1 MPYLG
6 RELTSGNYLKL
17 DDISSQFDGSTVTFD
32 LKSGGTDFYPGSS
45 FSILVSVAG
54 IIQEGDSAYQIEN
67 NQITFATA
75 PASTDDCFIIVL
87 GIALGIGVPGNGTV
101 GLTQLQDSAKLGIST
116 SNANNTSTVS
126 VGGAVTSIN
135 FAGPG
140 VTTAFV
146 TPSTGIATIFFQGD
160 GTKLGVS
167 TSNFNN
173 SSSSNVGAAVTQLN
187 FAGPGVTTGFFNA
200 GIATIFI
207 EGDTST
213 LGLSTSNSNNTSSV
227 KVATAVTE
235 FNFAGPGVTTAFVT
249 GGIATV
255 FFQGGGG
262 SSVGAAGTWA
272 SDSVGV
278 ATSKVVGVGTAQA
291 VGTANSEGALQALG
305 NIAITDG
312 ALLIDND
319 ISSNVNIPSGKNGLL
334 IGTVN
339 VAVGATI
346 DVATG
351 SVLVV
356 V

>member
-17 DDISSQFDGSTVTFD
+17 DDISSQFDGSTVTFQ
-32 LKSGGTDFYPGSS
+32 LKSGGSDFFPGSS
-45 FSILVSVAG
+45 FSLLVSVAG
-54 IIQEGDSAYQIEN
+54 VIQEADSAYQIN
-67 NQITFATA
+67 NNEITFATA
-75 PASTDDCFIIVL
+75 PSGADDCFIIVL
-87 GIALGIGVPGNGTV
+87 GLALGIGVPGDGTV
-101 GLTQLQDSAKLGIST
+101 GLAQLNTEARGVGIST
-116 SNANNTSTVS
+116 SNANNTSS
-126 VGGAVTSIN
+126 VQVGVGVTLLN

-146 TPSTGIATIFFQGD
+146 TSSTG
-160 GTKLGVS
+160 
-167 TSNFNN
+167 
-173 SSSSNVGAAVTQLN
+173 VG
-187 FAGPGVTTGFFNA
+187 
-200 GIATIFI
+200 
-207 EGDTST
+207 
-213 LGLSTSNSNNTSSV
+213 
-227 KVATAVTE
+227 
-235 FNFAGPGVTTAFVT
+235 
-249 GGIATV
+249 TV

-262 SSVGAAGTWA
+262 GVGAAGTWA
-272 SDSVGV
+272 SDAVGV

-319 ISSNVNIPSGKNGLL
+319 ISSSINVPSGKNGLL

>member
-17 DDISSQFDGSTVTFD
+17 DDITSQFDGSTTTFQ
-32 LKSGGTDFYPGSS
+32 LKSGGSDFFPGSS
-45 FSILVSVAG
+45 FSLLVSVAG
-54 IIQEGDSAYQIEN
+54 VIQEADSAYQIN
-67 NQITFATA
+67 NNEITFATA
-75 PASTDDCFIIVL
+75 PGASDDAFIIVL
-87 GIALGIGVPGNGTV
+87 GLALGIGVPGDGTV
-101 GLTQLQDSAKLGIST
+101 GLTQLNESA
-116 SNANNTSTVS
+116 
-126 VGGAVTSIN
+126 
-135 FAGPG
+135 
-140 VTTAFV
+140 
-146 TPSTGIATIFFQGD
+146 
-160 GTKLGVS
+160 KLGVS
-167 TSNFNN
+167 TSNYNN
-173 SSSSNVGAAVTQLN
+173 TSSVTVGTAVTQIN

-200 GIATIFI
+200 
-207 EGDTST
+207 D
-213 LGLSTSNSNNTSSV
+213 V
-227 KVATAVTE
+227 
-235 FNFAGPGVTTAFVT
+235 
-249 GGIATV
+249 GIATV
-255 FFQGGGG
+255 FFQGGG

-272 SDSVGV
+272 SDEVGV
-278 ATSKVVGVGTAQA
+278 ATSKVVGVGTATA

-319 ISSNVNIPSGKNGLL
+319 ISSSINVPAGKNGLL

>member
-17 DDISSQFDGSTVTFD
+17 DDISSQFNGSTTTFQ
-32 LKSGGTDFYPGSS
+32 LKSGGSDFFPGSS
-45 FSILVSVAG
+45 FSLLVSVAG
-54 IIQEGDSAYQIEN
+54 IIQEADSAYQIN
-67 NQITFATA
+67 NNEITFATA
-75 PASTDDCFIIVL
+75 PGASDDAFIIVL
-87 GIALGIGVPGNGTV
+87 GLALGIGVPGDGTV
-101 GLTQLQDSAKLGIST
+101 GLAQLNDTAKLGIKT
-116 SNANNTSTVS
+116 SNYNNSSTVD
-126 VGGAVTSIN
+126 VGTGVTAIN

-146 TPSTGIATIFFQGD
+146 SST
-160 GTKLGVS
+160 
-167 TSNFNN
+167 
-173 SSSSNVGAAVTQLN
+173 
-187 FAGPGVTTGFFNA
+187 
-200 GIATIFI
+200 
-207 EGDTST
+207 
-213 LGLSTSNSNNTSSV
+213 
-227 KVATAVTE
+227 
-235 FNFAGPGVTTAFVT
+235 
-249 GGIATV
+249 GIATV

-262 SSVGAAGTWA
+262 GGVGAAGTWA

-291 VGTANSEGALQALG
+291 VGTANSEGALQSLG

-319 ISSNVNIPSGKNGLL
+319 ISSSINVPAGKNGLL

>member
-17 DDISSQFDGSTVTFD
+17 DDISSQFDGSTTTFQ
-32 LKSGGTDFYPGSS
+32 LKSGGSDFFPGSS
-45 FSILVSVAG
+45 FSLLVSVAG
-54 IIQEGDSAYQIEN
+54 VIQEADSAYQIN
-67 NQITFATA
+67 NNEITFATA
-75 PASTDDCFIIVL
+75 PGASDDAFIIVL
-87 GIALGIGVPGNGTV
+87 GLALGIGVPGDGTV
-101 GLTQLQDSAKLGIST
+101 GLQHLQDSAKLGIST
-116 SNANNTSTVS
+116 NGVF
-126 VGGAVTSIN
+126 VGGGVTSIN

-146 TPSTGIATIFFQGD
+146 TP
-160 GTKLGVS
+160 
-167 TSNFNN
+167 
-173 SSSSNVGAAVTQLN
+173 
-187 FAGPGVTTGFFNA
+187 TT
-200 GIATIFI
+200 
-207 EGDTST
+207 
-213 LGLSTSNSNNTSSV
+213 
-227 KVATAVTE
+227 
-235 FNFAGPGVTTAFVT
+235 
-249 GGIATV
+249 GIATV

-262 SSVGAAGTWA
+262 GGVGAAGTWA
-272 SDSVGV
+272 SDEVGV

-319 ISSNVNIPSGKNGLL
+319 ISSSINVPAGKNGLL
-334 IGTVN
+334 IGTVS

>member
-17 DDISSQFDGSTVTFD
+17 DDISSQFNGSTTTFQ
-32 LKSGGTDFYPGSS
+32 LKSGGSDFFPGSS
-45 FSILVSVAG
+45 FSLLVSVAG
-54 IIQEGDSAYQIEN
+54 IIQEADSSYQIN
-67 NQITFATA
+67 NNEITFATA
-75 PASTDDCFIIVL
+75 PSGADDCFIIVL
-87 GIALGIGVPGNGTV
+87 GLALGIGVPGDGTV
-101 GLTQLQDSAKLGIST
+101 GLAQLNDTAKLGIKT
-116 SNANNTSTVS
+116 SNYNNSSTVD
-126 VGGAVTSIN
+126 VGTGVTAIN

-146 TPSTGIATIFFQGD
+146 SST
-160 GTKLGVS
+160 
-167 TSNFNN
+167 
-173 SSSSNVGAAVTQLN
+173 
-187 FAGPGVTTGFFNA
+187 
-200 GIATIFI
+200 
-207 EGDTST
+207 
-213 LGLSTSNSNNTSSV
+213 
-227 KVATAVTE
+227 
-235 FNFAGPGVTTAFVT
+235 
-249 GGIATV
+249 GIATV

-262 SSVGAAGTWA
+262 GGVGAAGTWA

-291 VGTANSEGALQALG
+291 VGTANSEGALQSLG

-319 ISSNVNIPSGKNGLL
+319 ISSSINVPAGKNGLL
-334 IGTVN
+334 IGTVS

>member
-17 DDISSQFDGSTVTFD
+17 DDISSQFDGSTVTFN
-32 LKSGGTDFYPGSS
+32 LKSGGNDFFPGSS
-45 FSILVSVAG
+45 FSLLVSVAG
-54 IIQEGDSAYQIEN
+54 VIQEADSAYQIN
-67 NQITFATA
+67 NNEITFATA
-75 PASTDDCFIIVL
+75 PSNGDDAFIIVL
-87 GIALGIGVPGNGTV
+87 GLALGIGVPADGTV
-101 GLTQLQDSAKLGIST
+101 GLTQLNDTAKLGIST
-116 SNANNTSTVS
+116 SNSNNTSTVS

-146 TPSTGIATIFFQGD
+146 TPSTGIATIFFQG
-160 GTKLGVS
+160 
-167 TSNFNN
+167 
-173 SSSSNVGAAVTQLN
+173 
-187 FAGPGVTTGFFNA
+187 
-200 GIATIFI
+200 
-207 EGDTST
+207 
-213 LGLSTSNSNNTSSV
+213 
-227 KVATAVTE
+227 
-235 FNFAGPGVTTAFVT
+235 
-249 GGIATV
+249 
-255 FFQGGGG
+255 GGG
-262 SSVGAAGTWA
+262 SVGAAGTWA
-272 SDSVGV
+272 SDEVGV

-291 VGTANSEGALQALG
+291 VGTASSEGALQALG

-319 ISSNVNIPSGKNGLL
+319 ISSSINVPSGKNGLL
-334 IGTVN
+334 IGTVS

>member
-1 MPYLG
+1 MCI
-6 RELTSGNYLKL
+6 R
-17 DDISSQFDGSTVTFD
+17 DR
-32 LKSGGTDFYPGSS
+32 
-45 FSILVSVAG
+45 SVAG
-54 IIQEGDSAYQIEN
+54 VIQEADSAYQIN
-67 NQITFATA
+67 NNEITFATA
-75 PASTDDCFIIVL
+75 PSNGDDAFIIVL
-87 GIALGIGVPGNGTV
+87 GLALGIGVPGDGTV
-101 GLTQLQDSAKLGIST
+101 GLNQLQDSAKLGIST
-116 SNANNTSTVS
+116 NGVF
-126 VGGAVTSIN
+126 VGGGVTSIN

-146 TPSTGIATIFFQGD
+146 TPSTGIAT
-160 GTKLGVS
+160 
-167 TSNFNN
+167 
-173 SSSSNVGAAVTQLN
+173 
-187 FAGPGVTTGFFNA
+187 
-200 GIATIFI
+200 
-207 EGDTST
+207 
-213 LGLSTSNSNNTSSV
+213 
-227 KVATAVTE
+227 
-235 FNFAGPGVTTAFVT
+235 
-249 GGIATV
+249 V

-262 SSVGAAGTWA
+262 GVGAAGTWA

-319 ISSNVNIPSGKNGLL
+319 ISSSINVPAGKNGLL

>member
-17 DDISSQFDGSTVTFD
+17 DDISSQFNGSTTTFQ
-32 LKSGGTDFYPGSS
+32 LKSGGSDFFPGSS
-45 FSILVSVAG
+45 FSLLVSVAG
-54 IIQEGDSAYQIEN
+54 IIQEADSAYQIN
-67 NQITFATA
+67 NNEITFATA
-75 PASTDDCFIIVL
+75 PTNGDDCFIIVL
-87 GIALGIGVPGNGTV
+87 GLALGIGVPGDGTV
-101 GLTQLQDSAKLGIST
+101 GLAQLNDTAKLGIST
-116 SNANNTSTVS
+116 SNSNNTSTVR
-126 VGGAVTSIN
+126 VGGGVTSLN

-146 TPSTGIATIFFQGD
+146 T
-160 GTKLGVS
+160 
-167 TSNFNN
+167 N
-173 SSSSNVGAAVTQLN
+173 
-187 FAGPGVTTGFFNA
+187 
-200 GIATIFI
+200 
-207 EGDTST
+207 
-213 LGLSTSNSNNTSSV
+213 
-227 KVATAVTE
+227 
-235 FNFAGPGVTTAFVT
+235 
-249 GGIATV
+249 GIATV
-255 FFQGGGG
+255 FVQGGGG
-262 SSVGAAGTWA
+262 SGSVGAAGTWA

-319 ISSNVNIPSGKNGLL
+319 ISSSINVPAGKNGLL

>member
-17 DDISSQFDGSTVTFD
+17 DDITSQFNGTTTTFQ
-32 LKSGGTDFYPGSS
+32 LKSGGSDFFPGSS
-45 FSILVSVAG
+45 FSLLVSVAG
-54 IIQEGDSAYQIEN
+54 VIQEADSAYQIN
-67 NQITFATA
+67 NNEITFATA
-75 PASTDDCFIIVL
+75 PGASDDAFIIVL
-87 GIALGIGVPGNGTV
+87 GLALGIGVPSDGTV
-101 GLTQLQDSAKLGIST
+101 GLAQLNDTAKLGIST
-116 SNANNTSTVS
+116 SNSNNTSTVK
-126 VGGAVTSIN
+126 VGSGVTSLN

-146 TPSTGIATIFFQGD
+146 T
-160 GTKLGVS
+160 
-167 TSNFNN
+167 N
-173 SSSSNVGAAVTQLN
+173 
-187 FAGPGVTTGFFNA
+187 
-200 GIATIFI
+200 
-207 EGDTST
+207 
-213 LGLSTSNSNNTSSV
+213 
-227 KVATAVTE
+227 
-235 FNFAGPGVTTAFVT
+235 
-249 GGIATV
+249 GIATV
-255 FFQGGGG
+255 FVQGGGG
-262 SSVGAAGTWA
+262 GVGAAGTWA
-272 SDSVGV
+272 SDEVGV

-291 VGTANSEGALQALG
+291 VGTANSEGALQSLG

-319 ISSNVNIPSGKNGLL
+319 ISSSINVPSGKNGLL

>member
-17 DDISSQFDGSTVTFD
+17 DDISSQFNGSTVTFQ
-32 LKSGGTDFYPGSS
+32 LKSGGSDFFPGSS
-45 FSILVSVAG
+45 FSLLVSVG
-54 IIQEGDSAYQIEN
+54 GVIQEGDAAYQIN
-67 NQITFATA
+67 NNEITFATA
-75 PASTDDCFIIVL
+75 PGSADDCFIIVL
-87 GIALGIGVPGNGTV
+87 GLALGVGVPADGSV
-101 GLTQLQDSAKLGIST
+101 GLAQLNDTAKLGIKT
-116 SNANNTSTVS
+116 SNYNNSSTVD
-126 VGGAVTSIN
+126 VGTGVTSIN

-146 TPSTGIATIFFQGD
+146 SST
-160 GTKLGVS
+160 
-167 TSNFNN
+167 
-173 SSSSNVGAAVTQLN
+173 
-187 FAGPGVTTGFFNA
+187 
-200 GIATIFI
+200 
-207 EGDTST
+207 
-213 LGLSTSNSNNTSSV
+213 
-227 KVATAVTE
+227 
-235 FNFAGPGVTTAFVT
+235 
-249 GGIATV
+249 GIATV

-262 SSVGAAGTWA
+262 GVGAAGTWA
-272 SDSVGV
+272 SDEVGV

-291 VGTANSEGALQALG
+291 VGTANSEGALQSLG

-319 ISSNVNIPSGKNGLL
+319 ISSSINVPAGKNGLL

>member
-17 DDISSQFDGSTVTFD
+17 DDISSQFNGSTTTFQ
-32 LKSGGTDFYPGSS
+32 LKSGGSDFFPGSS
-45 FSILVSVAG
+45 FSLLVSVAG
-54 IIQEGDSAYQIEN
+54 VIQEADSAYQIN
-67 NQITFATA
+67 NNEITFATA
-75 PASTDDCFIIVL
+75 PGASDDAFIIVL
-87 GIALGIGVPGNGTV
+87 GLALGIGVPGDGTV
-101 GLTQLQDSAKLGIST
+101 GLAQLNDTAKLGIST
-116 SNANNTSTVS
+116 SNSNNTSTVS
-126 VGGAVTSIN
+126 VGGGVTSLN

-146 TPSTGIATIFFQGD
+146 T
-160 GTKLGVS
+160 
-167 TSNFNN
+167 N
-173 SSSSNVGAAVTQLN
+173 
-187 FAGPGVTTGFFNA
+187 
-200 GIATIFI
+200 
-207 EGDTST
+207 
-213 LGLSTSNSNNTSSV
+213 
-227 KVATAVTE
+227 
-235 FNFAGPGVTTAFVT
+235 
-249 GGIATV
+249 GIATV
-255 FFQGGGG
+255 FVQGGGG
-262 SSVGAAGTWA
+262 SVGAAGTWA
-272 SDSVGV
+272 SDEVCVS
-278 ATSKVVGVGTAQA
+278 TSKVVGVGTAQA

-319 ISSNVNIPSGKNGLL
+319 ISSSINVPAGKNGLL

>member
-17 DDISSQFDGSTVTFD
+17 DDISSQFNGSTTTFQ
-32 LKSGGTDFYPGSS
+32 LKSGGSDFFPGSS
-45 FSILVSVAG
+45 FSLLVSVG
-54 IIQEGDSAYQIEN
+54 GVIQEADSAYQIN
-67 NQITFATA
+67 NNEITFATA
-75 PASTDDCFIIVL
+75 PGGSDDAFIIVL
-87 GIALGIGVPGNGTV
+87 GLALGVGVPADGTI
-101 GLTQLQDSAKLGIST
+101 GLQHLQDSAKLGIKT
-116 SNANNTSTVS
+116 SNYNNSSTVD
-126 VGGAVTSIN
+126 VGTGVTSIN

-146 TPSTGIATIFFQGD
+146 SST
-160 GTKLGVS
+160 
-167 TSNFNN
+167 
-173 SSSSNVGAAVTQLN
+173 
-187 FAGPGVTTGFFNA
+187 
-200 GIATIFI
+200 
-207 EGDTST
+207 
-213 LGLSTSNSNNTSSV
+213 
-227 KVATAVTE
+227 
-235 FNFAGPGVTTAFVT
+235 
-249 GGIATV
+249 GIATV

-262 SSVGAAGTWA
+262 GGVGAAGTWA
-272 SDSVGV
+272 SDEVGV

-291 VGTANSEGALQALG
+291 VGTANSEGALQSLG

-319 ISSNVNIPSGKNGLL
+319 ISSSINIPTGKNGLL

-339 VAVGATI
+339 VAVGVTI

>member
-17 DDISSQFDGSTVTFD
+17 DDISSQFNGSTTTFQ
-32 LKSGGTDFYPGSS
+32 LKSGGSDFFPGSS
-45 FSILVSVAG
+45 FSLLVSVAG
-54 IIQEGDSAYQIEN
+54 VIQEADSAYQIN
-67 NQITFATA
+67 NNEITFATA
-75 PASTDDCFIIVL
+75 PSGADDCFIIVL
-87 GIALGIGVPGNGTV
+87 GLALGVGVPADGSV
-101 GLTQLQDSAKLGIST
+101 GLTQLNDTAKLGIST
-116 SNANNTSTVS
+116 SNSNNTSTVK
-126 VGGAVTSIN
+126 VGSGVTSLN

-146 TPSTGIATIFFQGD
+146 T
-160 GTKLGVS
+160 
-167 TSNFNN
+167 N
-173 SSSSNVGAAVTQLN
+173 
-187 FAGPGVTTGFFNA
+187 
-200 GIATIFI
+200 
-207 EGDTST
+207 
-213 LGLSTSNSNNTSSV
+213 
-227 KVATAVTE
+227 
-235 FNFAGPGVTTAFVT
+235 
-249 GGIATV
+249 GIATV
-255 FFQGGGG
+255 FVQGGGG
-262 SSVGAAGTWA
+262 GVGAAGTWA
-272 SDSVGV
+272 SDEVGV

-319 ISSNVNIPSGKNGLL
+319 ISSNINIPSGKNGLL

>member
-17 DDISSQFDGSTVTFD
+17 DDISSQFDGNAVTFN
-32 LKSGGTDFYPGSS
+32 LKSGGNDFFPGSS
-45 FSILVSVAG
+45 FSLLVSVG
-54 IIQEGDSAYQIEN
+54 GVIQEADSAYQIN
-67 NQITFATA
+67 NNEITFATA
-75 PASTDDCFIIVL
+75 PGASDDAFIIVL
-87 GIALGIGVPGNGTV
+87 GLALGVGVPADGSV
-101 GLTQLQDSAKLGIST
+101 GLSQL
-116 SNANNTSTVS
+116 NE
-126 VGGAVTSIN
+126 
-135 FAGPG
+135 
-140 VTTAFV
+140 TA
-146 TPSTGIATIFFQGD
+146 
-160 GTKLGVS
+160 KLGVS
-167 TSNFNN
+167 TSNYNN
-173 SSSSNVGAAVTQLN
+173 TSSVTVGTAVTQIN

-200 GIATIFI
+200 
-207 EGDTST
+207 D
-213 LGLSTSNSNNTSSV
+213 V
-227 KVATAVTE
+227 
-235 FNFAGPGVTTAFVT
+235 
-249 GGIATV
+249 GIATV

-262 SSVGAAGTWA
+262 GVGAAGTWA
-272 SDSVGV
+272 SDEVGV

-319 ISSNVNIPSGKNGLL
+319 ISSNINIPSGKNGLL

>member
-17 DDISSQFDGSTVTFD
+17 DDISSQFNGSTVTFQ
-32 LKSGGTDFYPGSS
+32 LKSGGSDFFPGSS
-45 FSILVSVAG
+45 FSLLVSVAG
-54 IIQEGDSAYQIEN
+54 VIQEADSAYQIN
-67 NQITFATA
+67 NNEITFATA
-75 PASTDDCFIIVL
+75 PGASDDAFIIVL
-87 GIALGIGVPGNGTV
+87 GLALGIGVPGDGTV
-101 GLTQLQDSAKLGIST
+101 GLTQLNDTAKLGIST
-116 SNANNTSTVS
+116 NGVS
-126 VGGAVTSIN
+126 VGGGVTSIN

-146 TPSTGIATIFFQGD
+146 TPSTGIAT
-160 GTKLGVS
+160 
-167 TSNFNN
+167 
-173 SSSSNVGAAVTQLN
+173 
-187 FAGPGVTTGFFNA
+187 
-200 GIATIFI
+200 
-207 EGDTST
+207 
-213 LGLSTSNSNNTSSV
+213 
-227 KVATAVTE
+227 
-235 FNFAGPGVTTAFVT
+235 
-249 GGIATV
+249 V

-262 SSVGAAGTWA
+262 GVGAAGTWA
-272 SDSVGV
+272 SDAVGV

-319 ISSNVNIPSGKNGLL
+319 ISSSINVPSGKNGLL
-334 IGTVN
+334 IGTVS

>member
-17 DDISSQFDGSTVTFD
+17 DDISSQFDGNAVTFQ
-32 LKSGGTDFYPGSS
+32 LKSGGNDFFPGSS
-45 FSILVSVAG
+45 FSLLVSVAG
-54 IIQEGDSAYQIEN
+54 VIQEADSAYQIN
-67 NQITFATA
+67 NNEITFATA
-75 PASTDDCFIIVL
+75 PSNGDDAFIIVL
-87 GIALGIGVPGNGTV
+87 GLALGVGVPADGSV
-101 GLTQLQDSAKLGIST
+101 GLAQLNDTAKLGIKT
-116 SNANNTSTVS
+116 SNYNNSSTVD
-126 VGGAVTSIN
+126 VGTGVTAIN

-146 TPSTGIATIFFQGD
+146 SST
-160 GTKLGVS
+160 
-167 TSNFNN
+167 
-173 SSSSNVGAAVTQLN
+173 
-187 FAGPGVTTGFFNA
+187 
-200 GIATIFI
+200 
-207 EGDTST
+207 
-213 LGLSTSNSNNTSSV
+213 
-227 KVATAVTE
+227 
-235 FNFAGPGVTTAFVT
+235 
-249 GGIATV
+249 GIATV

-262 SSVGAAGTWA
+262 GGVGAAGTWA

-319 ISSNVNIPSGKNGLL
+319 ISSSINVPAGKNGLL

-339 VAVGATI
+339 VAVGVTI

>member
-17 DDISSQFDGSTVTFD
+17 DDISSQFDGSTVTFQ
-32 LKSGGTDFYPGSS
+32 LKSGGSDFFPGSS
-45 FSILVSVAG
+45 FSLLVSVAG
-54 IIQEGDSAYQIEN
+54 IIQEADSAYQIN
-67 NQITFATA
+67 NNEITFATA
-75 PASTDDCFIIVL
+75 PGASDDAFIIVL
-87 GIALGIGVPGNGTV
+87 GLALGIGVPGDGTV
-101 GLTQLQDSAKLGIST
+101 GLQHLQDSAKLGIST
-116 SNANNTSTVS
+116 NGVF
-126 VGGAVTSIN
+126 VGGGVTSIN

-146 TPSTGIATIFFQGD
+146 TPSTGIAT
-160 GTKLGVS
+160 
-167 TSNFNN
+167 
-173 SSSSNVGAAVTQLN
+173 
-187 FAGPGVTTGFFNA
+187 
-200 GIATIFI
+200 
-207 EGDTST
+207 
-213 LGLSTSNSNNTSSV
+213 
-227 KVATAVTE
+227 
-235 FNFAGPGVTTAFVT
+235 
-249 GGIATV
+249 V

-262 SSVGAAGTWA
+262 GVGAAGTWA

-291 VGTANSEGALQALG
+291 VGTANSEGALQSLG

-319 ISSNVNIPSGKNGLL
+319 ISSSINVPTGKNGLL
-334 IGTVN
+334 IGTVS

>member
-17 DDISSQFDGSTVTFD
+17 DDISSQFDGSTVTFQ
-32 LKSGGTDFYPGSS
+32 LKSGGSDFFPGSS
-45 FSILVSVAG
+45 FSLLVSVG
-54 IIQEGDSAYQIEN
+54 GVIQEGDAAYQIN
-67 NQITFATA
+67 NNEITFATA
-75 PASTDDCFIIVL
+75 PGSSDDCFIIVL
-87 GIALGIGVPGNGTV
+87 GLALGIGVPGDGTV
-101 GLTQLQDSAKLGIST
+101 GLQHLQESAKLGIKT
-116 SNANNTSTVS
+116 SNYNNTSTVD
-126 VGGAVTSIN
+126 VGTGVTSIN

-146 TPSTGIATIFFQGD
+146 SST
-160 GTKLGVS
+160 
-167 TSNFNN
+167 
-173 SSSSNVGAAVTQLN
+173 
-187 FAGPGVTTGFFNA
+187 
-200 GIATIFI
+200 
-207 EGDTST
+207 
-213 LGLSTSNSNNTSSV
+213 
-227 KVATAVTE
+227 
-235 FNFAGPGVTTAFVT
+235 
-249 GGIATV
+249 GIATV

-262 SSVGAAGTWA
+262 GGGVGAAGTWA

-291 VGTANSEGALQALG
+291 VGTANSEGALQSLG

-319 ISSNVNIPSGKNGLL
+319 ISSSINVPAGKNGLL

>member
-17 DDISSQFDGSTVTFD
+17 DDISSQFNGSTTTFQ
-32 LKSGGTDFYPGSS
+32 LKSGGSDFFPGSS
-45 FSILVSVAG
+45 FSLLVSVAG
-54 IIQEGDSAYQIEN
+54 IIQEADSAYQIN
-67 NQITFATA
+67 NNEITFATA
-75 PASTDDCFIIVL
+75 PGASDDAFIIVL
-87 GIALGIGVPGNGTV
+87 GLALGVGVPADGSV
-101 GLTQLQDSAKLGIST
+101 GLTQLNTEARGVGIST
-116 SNANNTSTVS
+116 SNANNTSS
-126 VGGAVTSIN
+126 VQVGVGVTLLN

-146 TPSTGIATIFFQGD
+146 TSSTG
-160 GTKLGVS
+160 
-167 TSNFNN
+167 
-173 SSSSNVGAAVTQLN
+173 VG
-187 FAGPGVTTGFFNA
+187 
-200 GIATIFI
+200 
-207 EGDTST
+207 
-213 LGLSTSNSNNTSSV
+213 
-227 KVATAVTE
+227 
-235 FNFAGPGVTTAFVT
+235 
-249 GGIATV
+249 TV

-262 SSVGAAGTWA
+262 GVGAAGTWA
-272 SDSVGV
+272 SDAVGV

-319 ISSNVNIPSGKNGLL
+319 ISSSINVPSGKNGLL
-334 IGTVN
+334 IGTVS

>member
-17 DDISSQFDGSTVTFD
+17 DDISSQFNGSTVTFQ
-32 LKSGGTDFYPGSS
+32 LKSGGSDFFPGSS
-45 FSILVSVAG
+45 FSLLVSVAG
-54 IIQEGDSAYQIEN
+54 VIQEADSAYQIN
-67 NQITFATA
+67 NNEITFATA
-75 PASTDDCFIIVL
+75 PSASDDAFIIVL
-87 GIALGIGVPGNGTV
+87 GLALGVGVPADGTV
-101 GLTQLQDSAKLGIST
+101 GLTQLNDTAKLGIST
-116 SNANNTSTVS
+116 NGVS
-126 VGGAVTSIN
+126 VGGGVTSIN

-146 TPSTGIATIFFQGD
+146 TPSTGIAT
-160 GTKLGVS
+160 
-167 TSNFNN
+167 
-173 SSSSNVGAAVTQLN
+173 
-187 FAGPGVTTGFFNA
+187 
-200 GIATIFI
+200 
-207 EGDTST
+207 
-213 LGLSTSNSNNTSSV
+213 
-227 KVATAVTE
+227 
-235 FNFAGPGVTTAFVT
+235 
-249 GGIATV
+249 V

-262 SSVGAAGTWA
+262 GVGAAGTWA
-272 SDSVGV
+272 SDAVGV

-291 VGTANSEGALQALG
+291 IGVASSEGALQALG

-319 ISSNVNIPSGKNGLL
+319 ISSSINVPSGKNGLL
-334 IGTVN
+334 IGTVS

>member
-17 DDISSQFDGSTVTFD
+17 DDITSQFNGSTTTFQ
-32 LKSGGTDFYPGSS
+32 LKSGGSDFFPGSS
-45 FSILVSVAG
+45 FSLLVSVAG
-54 IIQEGDSAYQIEN
+54 VIQEADSAYQIN
-67 NQITFATA
+67 NNEITFATA
-75 PASTDDCFIIVL
+75 PSGADDCFIIVL
-87 GIALGIGVPGNGTV
+87 GLALGVGVPADGSV
-101 GLTQLQDSAKLGIST
+101 GLTQLNDTAKLGIST
-116 SNANNTSTVS
+116 SNSNNTSTVK
-126 VGGAVTSIN
+126 VGSGVTSLN

-146 TPSTGIATIFFQGD
+146 T
-160 GTKLGVS
+160 
-167 TSNFNN
+167 N
-173 SSSSNVGAAVTQLN
+173 
-187 FAGPGVTTGFFNA
+187 
-200 GIATIFI
+200 
-207 EGDTST
+207 
-213 LGLSTSNSNNTSSV
+213 
-227 KVATAVTE
+227 
-235 FNFAGPGVTTAFVT
+235 
-249 GGIATV
+249 GIATV
-255 FFQGGGG
+255 FVQGGGG
-262 SSVGAAGTWA
+262 SVGAAGTWA
-272 SDSVGV
+272 SDEVGV

-319 ISSNVNIPSGKNGLL
+319 ISSNINIPSGKNGLL

>member
-17 DDISSQFDGSTVTFD
+17 DDISSEFNGSTVTFQ
-32 LKSGGTDFYPGSS
+32 LKSGGSDFFPGSS
-45 FSILVSVAG
+45 FSLLVSVAG
-54 IIQEGDSAYQIEN
+54 VIQEADSAYQIN
-67 NQITFATA
+67 NNEITFATA
-75 PASTDDCFIIVL
+75 PGASDDAFIIVL
-87 GIALGIGVPGNGTV
+87 GLALGIGVPGDGTV
-101 GLTQLQDSAKLGIST
+101 GLQHLQDSAKLGIST
-116 SNANNTSTVS
+116 NGVS
-126 VGGAVTSIN
+126 VGGGVTSIN

-146 TPSTGIATIFFQGD
+146 TPSTGIAT
-160 GTKLGVS
+160 
-167 TSNFNN
+167 
-173 SSSSNVGAAVTQLN
+173 
-187 FAGPGVTTGFFNA
+187 
-200 GIATIFI
+200 
-207 EGDTST
+207 
-213 LGLSTSNSNNTSSV
+213 
-227 KVATAVTE
+227 
-235 FNFAGPGVTTAFVT
+235 
-249 GGIATV
+249 V

-262 SSVGAAGTWA
+262 GVGAAGTWA
-272 SDSVGV
+272 SDAVGV

-291 VGTANSEGALQALG
+291 VGTANSEGALQSLG

-319 ISSNVNIPSGKNGLL
+319 ISSSINVPSGKNGLL
-334 IGTVN
+334 IGTVS

>member
-17 DDISSQFDGSTVTFD
+17 DDISSQFNGSTVTFQ
-32 LKSGGTDFYPGSS
+32 LKSGGSDFFPGSS
-45 FSILVSVAG
+45 FSLLVSVAG
-54 IIQEGDSAYQIEN
+54 VIQEADSAYQIN
-67 NQITFATA
+67 NNEITFATA
-75 PASTDDCFIIVL
+75 PSGADDCFIIVL
-87 GIALGIGVPGNGTV
+87 GLALGVGVPADGSV
-101 GLTQLQDSAKLGIST
+101 GLTQLNDTAKLGIST
-116 SNANNTSTVS
+116 SNSNNTSTVK
-126 VGGAVTSIN
+126 VGSGVTSLN

-146 TPSTGIATIFFQGD
+146 T
-160 GTKLGVS
+160 
-167 TSNFNN
+167 N
-173 SSSSNVGAAVTQLN
+173 
-187 FAGPGVTTGFFNA
+187 
-200 GIATIFI
+200 
-207 EGDTST
+207 
-213 LGLSTSNSNNTSSV
+213 
-227 KVATAVTE
+227 
-235 FNFAGPGVTTAFVT
+235 
-249 GGIATV
+249 GIATV
-255 FFQGGGG
+255 FVQGGGG
-262 SSVGAAGTWA
+262 GVGAAGTWA
-272 SDSVGV
+272 SDEVGV

-319 ISSNVNIPSGKNGLL
+319 ISSSINVPSGKNGLL

-339 VAVGATI
+339 VAIGATI

>member
-17 DDISSQFDGSTVTFD
+17 DDITSQFNGSTTTFK
-32 LKSGGTDFYPGSS
+32 LKSGGSDFFPGSS
-45 FSILVSVAG
+45 FSLLVSVAG
-54 IIQEGDSAYQIEN
+54 VIQEADSAYQIN
-67 NQITFATA
+67 NNEITFATA
-75 PASTDDCFIIVL
+75 PSGADDCFIIVL
-87 GIALGIGVPGNGTV
+87 GLALGVGVPADGSV
-101 GLTQLQDSAKLGIST
+101 GLTQLNDTAKLGIST
-116 SNANNTSTVS
+116 SNSNNTSTVK
-126 VGGAVTSIN
+126 VGSGVTSLN

-146 TPSTGIATIFFQGD
+146 T
-160 GTKLGVS
+160 
-167 TSNFNN
+167 N
-173 SSSSNVGAAVTQLN
+173 
-187 FAGPGVTTGFFNA
+187 
-200 GIATIFI
+200 
-207 EGDTST
+207 
-213 LGLSTSNSNNTSSV
+213 
-227 KVATAVTE
+227 
-235 FNFAGPGVTTAFVT
+235 
-249 GGIATV
+249 GIATV
-255 FFQGGGG
+255 FVQGGGG
-262 SSVGAAGTWA
+262 GVGAAGTWA
-272 SDSVGV
+272 SDEVGV

-319 ISSNVNIPSGKNGLL
+319 ISSNINIPSGKNGLL

>member
-17 DDISSQFDGSTVTFD
+17 DDISSQFDGSTTTFQ
-32 LKSGGTDFYPGSS
+32 LKSGGSDFFPGSS
-45 FSILVSVAG
+45 FSLLVSVAG
-54 IIQEGDSAYQIEN
+54 VIQEADSAYQIN
-67 NQITFATA
+67 NNEITFATA
-75 PASTDDCFIIVL
+75 PGASDDAFIIVL
-87 GIALGIGVPGNGTV
+87 GLALGVGVPGDGTV
-101 GLTQLQDSAKLGIST
+101 GLTQLKNDAKLGIST
-116 SNANNTSTVS
+116 NGVF
-126 VGGAVTSIN
+126 VGGGVTSIN

-146 TPSTGIATIFFQGD
+146 TPSTGIAT
-160 GTKLGVS
+160 
-167 TSNFNN
+167 
-173 SSSSNVGAAVTQLN
+173 
-187 FAGPGVTTGFFNA
+187 
-200 GIATIFI
+200 
-207 EGDTST
+207 
-213 LGLSTSNSNNTSSV
+213 
-227 KVATAVTE
+227 
-235 FNFAGPGVTTAFVT
+235 
-249 GGIATV
+249 V

-262 SSVGAAGTWA
+262 GGGVGAAGTWA
-272 SDSVGV
+272 SDAVGV

-291 VGTANSEGALQALG
+291 VGTANSEGALQSLG

-319 ISSNVNIPSGKNGLL
+319 ISSSINVPSGKNGLL
-334 IGTVN
+334 IGTVS

>member
-17 DDISSQFDGSTVTFD
+17 DDITSQFDGSTTTFQ
-32 LKSGGTDFYPGSS
+32 LKSGGRDFFPGSS
-45 FSILVSVAG
+45 FSLLVSVAG
-54 IIQEGDSAYQIEN
+54 VIQEADSAYQIN
-67 NQITFATA
+67 NNEITFATA
-75 PASTDDCFIIVL
+75 PGASDDAFIIVL
-87 GIALGIGVPGNGTV
+87 GLALGIGVPGDGTV
-101 GLTQLQDSAKLGIST
+101 GLQHLQNSAKLGIST
-116 SNANNTSTVS
+116 NGVF
-126 VGGAVTSIN
+126 VGGGVTSIN

-146 TPSTGIATIFFQGD
+146 TPSTGIAT
-160 GTKLGVS
+160 
-167 TSNFNN
+167 
-173 SSSSNVGAAVTQLN
+173 
-187 FAGPGVTTGFFNA
+187 
-200 GIATIFI
+200 
-207 EGDTST
+207 
-213 LGLSTSNSNNTSSV
+213 
-227 KVATAVTE
+227 
-235 FNFAGPGVTTAFVT
+235 
-249 GGIATV
+249 V

-262 SSVGAAGTWA
+262 GVGAAGTWA

-319 ISSNVNIPSGKNGLL
+319 ISSSINVPAGKNGLL
-334 IGTVN
+334 IGTVS

>member
-17 DDISSQFDGSTVTFD
+17 DDISSQFNGSTTTFQ
-32 LKSGGTDFYPGSS
+32 LKSGGSDFFPGSS
-45 FSILVSVAG
+45 FSLLVSVAG
-54 IIQEGDSAYQIEN
+54 IIQAADSAYQIN
-67 NQITFATA
+67 NNEITFASA
-75 PASTDDCFIIVL
+75 PAGSDDCFIIVL
-87 GIALGIGVPGNGTV
+87 GLALGIGVPGDGTV
-101 GLTQLQDSAKLGIST
+101 GLQHLQNSAKLGIST
-116 SNANNTSTVS
+116 NGVY
-126 VGGAVTSIN
+126 VGGGVTSIN

-146 TPSTGIATIFFQGD
+146 TP
-160 GTKLGVS
+160 
-167 TSNFNN
+167 
-173 SSSSNVGAAVTQLN
+173 
-187 FAGPGVTTGFFNA
+187 TT
-200 GIATIFI
+200 
-207 EGDTST
+207 
-213 LGLSTSNSNNTSSV
+213 
-227 KVATAVTE
+227 
-235 FNFAGPGVTTAFVT
+235 
-249 GGIATV
+249 GIATV

-262 SSVGAAGTWA
+262 GGVGAAGTWA

-291 VGTANSEGALQALG
+291 VGTANSEGALQSLG

-319 ISSNVNIPSGKNGLL
+319 ISSSINVPAGKNGLL